1 MVGRP
6 VDFYGSMVLPI
17 HTYGHPVLRAE
28 AEPVE
33 GNNAELQALIDDM
46 IETMRGAQG
55 IGLAA
60 PQVGRSL
67 RLFVVD
73 LTAIAEREDEDT
85 SDWPAQPMVFI
96 NPEIEA
102 ETEEECAYEEGC
114 LSIPDLREDVTRPEG
129 VRLKYLDRTFAEQ
142 EIDAYGILA
151 RVVQHEYDH
160 LDGVLFV
167 DLISP
172 FRRKLMQ
179 RRLREMAKGDVEA
192 DYPLAAVEAGS
203 ARSE

>member
-1 MVGRP
+1 
-6 VDFYGSMVLPI
+6 MVLPI
-17 HTYGHPVLRAE
+17 HTYGDPVLRTE
-28 AEPVE
+28 AEPVA
-33 GNNAELQALIDDM
+33 GDSAELQALIDDM

-60 PQVGRSL
+60 PQVGRSV

-73 LTAIAEREDEDT
+73 LMAVADREEEEAP
-85 SDWPAQPMVFI
+85 DWPDQPMVFI

-129 VRLKYLDRTFAEQ
+129 VRIRYMDRHFENR

-151 RVVQHEYDH
+151 RVIQHEYDH

-179 RRLREMAKGDVEA
+179 RRLREMAKGVVEA
-192 DYPLAAVEAGS
+192 DYPIAEFEHGAGKVD
-203 ARSE
+203 